1 MSNPEESV
9 LLSLQSE
16 FFYDVME
23 ATQSLFILLYS
34 MGEIHGSLIPHH
46 SRLTPETRRH
56 QRTLLVPPYVDTHPH
71 VIGLDESDITGRG
84 GQAEQLAYRGWFA
97 QVFGLWEDRYR
108 DKFKAALEAVT
119 GAGGIIPPESDVMG
133 EMGYIRNDIV
143 HHRSIATKA
152 NMGRCRLFRWF
163 EPGEPMVL
171 GIGHVFAILHQLGL
185 LNGNRLAQSARDE
198 EGHRFASWAA
208 PNLDSLRSRR
218 PAPRI
223 VSVRTSVEAEANEQ
237 DLYLLIS
244 VAFENG
250 FSRGFYEP
258 LRVAPTE
265 ENYVKYVELG
275 RQTAVSTEGILS
287 VPALGHSMSSEQVY
301 EHAVN
306 ALEAD
311 RSNVASATGPQFA
324 SVPGPLMRA
333 RRDVT

>member
-1 MSNPEESV
+1 MSNHTESV
-9 LLSLQSE
+9 LLSLHSD

-34 MGEIHGSLIPHH
+34 MDAVHGSLLPHH
-46 SRLTPETRRH
+46 SRLTPEARRY
-56 QRTLLVPPYVDTHPH
+56 QRTVLVPPYVDTHPH
-71 VIGLDESDITGRG
+71 VAGLDESEITCRG

-119 GAGGIIPPESDVMG
+119 GTGDIILPESDVMG

-143 HHRSIATKA
+143 HHRSIATKN

-163 EPGEPMVL
+163 EPGEPIVL
-171 GIGHVFAILHQLGL
+171 GMGHVFAVLHQLGL
-185 LNGNRLAQSARDE
+185 LNGNRLAQRAGDE
-198 EGHRFASWAA
+198 EDNRFASWAS
-208 PNLDSLRSRR
+208 PDMDSLRSRR

-223 VSVRTSVEAEANEQ
+223 VSARTFVEAEPNEQ
-237 DLYLLIS
+237 ELYLLIS

-250 FSRGFYEP
+250 FSREFYAS

-265 ENYVKYVELG
+265 ENYATYRELG
-275 RQTAVSTEGILS
+275 RQTAVSPEGILS
-287 VPALGHSMSSEQVY
+287 VPALRQCVSSEQVY

-311 RSNVASATGPQFA
+311 RSNVASATGPHFA
-324 SVPGPLMRA
+324 SVPGPFMRA